1 MNRPLVCLL
10 QALVI
15 LLTAL
20 PAVQAQTPKWPD
32 KPVRVIVP
40 FPAGGTTDVV
50 ARTFAPRLSEE
61 YGQQFI
67 VDNRIGAAGTIGA
80 ELAARAQPDGYTI
93 AVVTSS
99 YAPNAALYQLPYDP
113 VKGIAPIGMI
123 SILPFLLA
131 VHPAVK
137 AANAREFVELV
148 RAQPGVFNFA
158 SPGVGTT
165 PHLAAEWMQQITRI
179 RFTHVTYKGDGGAIV
194 DLIGGQVHAMFA
206 TELVLGPH
214 IKAGRVRAL
223 AASTAKRAPALP
235 DLPSLGEVIPGYTFD
250 GWAGIWAPAGTPR
263 DIIMRLNQS
272 VARILKLPEVQER
285 LRASGGEP
293 APSTPDAFAQ
303 VIARDIATWSKV
315 IRDGNIKFN

>member
-1 MNRPLVCLL
+1 MNPTIACLL
-10 QALVI
+10 LALATVS
-15 LLTAL
+15 A
-20 PAVQAQTPKWPD
+20 AQAQIAKWPD

-67 VDNRIGAAGTIGA
+67 VDNRVGAGGTIGA
-80 ELAARAQPDGYTI
+80 ELAARAHPDGHTI

-99 YAPNAALYQLPYDP
+99 YAPNAALYKLPYDP
-113 VKGIAPIGMI
+113 VKGIAPISMI

-137 AANAREFVELV
+137 AANARELVELV

-165 PHLAAEWMQQITRI
+165 PHLAAEWLQQLTKI
-179 RFTHVTYKGDGGAIV
+179 RFTYVTYKGDGAALV

-223 AASTAKRAPALP
+223 AVSTARRAPALP
-235 DLPSLGEVIPGYTFD
+235 DLPSLGEAIPGYAFD

-263 DIIMRLNQS
+263 DIIARLNHS

-315 IRDGNIKFN
+315 IRDGNIKLN